1 MKEIYVNLKRFD
13 VPKEMGGIC
22 PRKNPVDWICSTVS
36 ETIEEG
42 LGNISGVSVTYFLPE
57 ALLVPAFHEMS
68 RHSEK
73 EIGSF
78 SIGCQGVFREDVVP
92 GRNFGAFTTNR
103 PAASMKALGCSW
115 TMIGHSEERKDKMGI
130 LTAYEEKIDRDKE
143 AYEHAEQ
150 SVSSM
155 LNQEV
160 CAALDRKMNVLFC
173 VGETAGQKGS
183 DLPEEYEPRVR
194 EVLREQIIHG
204 LKGAAEKKGDL
215 KIAIGYEPIWAI
227 GPGKTPPGG
236 GYVSFVS
243 SYIKDV
249 CREEFGMELPVVYG
263 GGLKEENASEMA
275 AVETLD
281 GGLVALTKFTQ
292 PIAFDVS
299 SLKNII
305 SAYVK

>member
-22 PRKNPVDWICSTVS
+22 PEKNPVDWIKSTVS
-36 ETIEEG
+36 KTIEEG
-42 LGNISGVSVTYFLPE
+42 LGNIPGVSVTYFLPE
-57 ALLVPAFHEMS
+57 ALLVPAFHELS
-68 RHSEK
+68 QYSEK
-73 EIGSF
+73 EIGCF
-78 SIGCQGVFREDVVP
+78 AIGCQGVFREDVVP
-92 GRNFGAFTTNR
+92 GGNFGAFTANR
-103 PAASMKALGCSW
+103 PAAAMKALGCSW
-115 TMIGHSEERKDKMGI
+115 TMIGHSEERKDKMNM
-130 LTAYEEKIDRDKE
+130 LAAYEEKIGRDKE
-143 AYEHAEQ
+143 AYEQAEQ
-150 SVSSM
+150 AVSSM

-160 CAALDRKMNVLFC
+160 CRALERNMNVLFC
-173 VGETAGQKGS
+173 VGETAAQKAS
-183 DLPEEYEPRVR
+183 DLPEEYEPRVK
-194 EVLREQIIHG
+194 EVLRAQLAEG
-204 LKGAAEKKGDL
+204 LKGAAEKKAGL
-215 KIAIGYEPIWAI
+215 EIAIGYEPVWAI

-243 SYIKDV
+243 SYIKEV
-249 CREEFGMELPVVYG
+249 CREELGMELPVVYG